1 MTTLGNYCIGILIAV
16 GLAVTIKSTAPAAER
31 PTTVTIVS
39 GQPGGLYH
47 PVAGAICKL
56 VNEKT
61 SEHRI
66 TCTVEFGVGSI
77 TNIETLRE
85 GEVTLAIAQSDI
97 QRDAVNGTGPFAEA
111 GSFDAMRSIASLFVE
126 QLTVVARKDKKI
138 VELEDLKGK
147 RLNPS
152 VPGSGQYVLMQ
163 QLMEVEGWSP
173 GDVELV
179 TELKA
184 PDEAEALCDGEFD
197 AFSLAVGH
205 PSPLIKEAAAACDV
219 VLVPVEGPAVEKII
233 ADEPLYTK
241 SVVPAGTYRGNPD
254 AVPGLGLSATL
265 VATDAV
271 DTEVVYEVTKAL
283 FGGLGRLSKAS
294 PIFRSLTAEQM
305 ARDGLTAPL
314 HEGAA
319 QYYSESG
326 LR

>member
-1 MTTLGNYCIGILIAV
+1 MTVLGNYGIGVLIVV
-16 GLAVTIKSTAPAAER
+16 GLAVTNESTAPAAER

-39 GQPGGLYH
+39 GRPGGLYH

-56 VNEKT
+56 INEKT

-66 TCTVEFGVGSI
+66 TCTIEFGVGSI
-77 TNIETLRE
+77 TNIETMRE

-97 QRDAVNGTGPFAEA
+97 QRDAANGTGPFAEA
-111 GSFDAMRSIASLFVE
+111 GPFDAMRSIASLFVE
-126 QLTVVARKDKKI
+126 QLTVVARKDKEI
-138 VELEDLKGK
+138 AELEDLKGK

-163 QLMEVEGWSP
+163 RLMEAEGWSP
-173 GDVELV
+173 GDVEIV

-184 PDEAEALCDGEFD
+184 PDEAEALCDGEYD

-219 VLVPVEGPAVEKII
+219 VLVPVDGPAVEKII

-241 SVVPAGTYRGNPD
+241 SVVPAETYRNNPD
-254 AVPGLGLSATL
+254 AVPGLGLAATL
-265 VATDAV
+265 VTTDAV
-271 DTEVVYEVTKAL
+271 DTDVVYEVTRAL
-283 FGGLGRLSKAS
+283 FEGLSRLSEAS
-294 PIFRSLTAEQM
+294 PIFRSLSAEQM
-305 ARDGLTAPL
+305 ANEGLSAPL

-319 QYYSESG
+319 RYYSKAG